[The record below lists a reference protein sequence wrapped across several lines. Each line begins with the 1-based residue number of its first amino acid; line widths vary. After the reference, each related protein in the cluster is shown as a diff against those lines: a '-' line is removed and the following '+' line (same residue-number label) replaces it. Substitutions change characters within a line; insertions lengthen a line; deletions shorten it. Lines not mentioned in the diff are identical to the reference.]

1 MAHPINR
8 AHLDIIVQHDHPTSS
23 HDRAM
28 GETRSRSASIQSDDE
43 QEQTHHRPGIS
54 PPLSFTEESQV
65 DIEHIAS
72 NHSPKRSDVWPTS
85 PRTREKQKMDE
96 GHVQESVLSAAA
108 ASLTNATVRPGAEGK
123 SSHGEKSNAWLDS
136 ATSPLH
142 LDTTKVPP
150 VNIIPHLSPEGTF
163 SINDAYTMGYI
174 TPAAEES
181 DPLLLRSK
189 MVNTDQELRRRPSK
203 GRRTEKKI
211 RNYYEKQ
218 NTLIENLLKPI
229 AKHAKEDEDEAEA
242 ANGMVKFLIYLNIVA
257 NFILAGLQLYAAVSS
272 LSLSLFATAAD
283 SVFDP
288 FANIVLNLLHRKS
301 HRLDERKWPIGGSR
315 LENAGN
321 IVYAAIMGCVSVVLI
336 VESARDIGSHKPGEM
351 NELHYPSLIAVG
363 IAFFTKAFLGVMN
376 YMYRKYSS
384 QLDMLWVDCRNDLFI
399 NGFGIFTCAAGAK
412 IAWWIDPS
420 GAIII
425 SFGIILSWSRAAYEQ
440 FRELCGVAAPVEFL
454 QLCTYNALHIHY
466 PHIDMID
473 SVKAYHSGP
482 KYIVEVDIV
491 MKPETPLW
499 LSHNVSQDLQ
509 DKIEQLPMC
518 ERAFVHV
525 DFEVDHRP
533 EHQAAKKVK

>member
-1 MAHPINR
+1 MVHPLNS
-8 AHLDIIVQHDHPTSS
+8 AQLDLNVQHDQPSGS
-23 HDRAM
+23 HDHIVA
-28 GETRSRSASIQSDDE
+28 ETRSRSGSVQSDE
-43 QEQTHHRPGIS
+43 QHRPGVS
-54 PPLSFTEESQV
+54 PPLSLTEENQV
-65 DIEHIAS
+65 DIEHVAS
-72 NHSPKRSDVWPTS
+72 NFSPQRSASIWPTS
-85 PRTREKQKMDE
+85 PHSREKQKQKMEDVRLPE
-96 GHVQESVLSAAA
+96 AALSAAA
-108 ASLTNATVRPGAEGK
+108 ASLTNAATRPGAEGK
-123 SSHGEKSNAWLDS
+123 SHGEKQSAWLDS

-163 SINDAYTMGYI
+163 SINDAYAMGYI
-174 TPAAEES
+174 TPASEES

-189 MVNTDQELRRRPSK
+189 VVNADQELRRRPSK
-203 GRRTEKKI
+203 GRRTERKI

-229 AKHAKEDEDEAEA
+229 AKHAKDDEDEAEA

-257 NFILAGLQLYAAVSS
+257 NFVLAGLQLYAAISS

-301 HRLDERKWPIGGSR
+301 HKLDERKWPIGGSR

-336 VESARDIGSHKPGEM
+336 VESARDIGSHKPGEI
-351 NELHYPSLIAVG
+351 NTLYYPSLIAVG
-363 IAFFTKAFLGVMN
+363 VAFLTKAVLGVFN
-376 YMYRKYSS
+376 YMYRKHSS

-399 NGFGIFTCAAGAK
+399 NGFGIFTSAAGAK
-412 IAWWIDPS
+412 IAWWLDPS
-420 GAIII
+420 GAILI
-425 SFGIILSWSRAAYEQ
+425 SFGIIFSWSRAAYEQ